1 MIIWLKRLE
10 NINVKRGQ
18 QRPKNSV
25 CFILFAILS
34 CQRES
39 MLGGGKKN
47 RKKRLDCN
55 IRGVVRSLGNN
66 QNDVISAKQN
76 PRSNVWN
83 NFPCSFII
91 TSKIITI
98 LLTSESFRLY

>member
-1 MIIWLKRLE
+1 MVWSVWLKRLE

-47 RKKRLDCN
+47 RKK
-55 IRGVVRSLGNN
+55 G
-66 QNDVISAKQN
+66 
-76 PRSNVWN
+76 
-83 NFPCSFII
+83 
-91 TSKIITI
+91 
-98 LLTSESFRLY
+98 